1 MHLSLGPVPTDRQA
15 AHRPRLPLPLVPT
28 RNRYGP
34 RAQRP
39 LRGGSDRAHR
49 GRAGDHR
56 YAIGKRKR
64 PERRALSC
72 LQGRRLEQLPA
83 GWTCRPL
90 RAGRHVGSARSMPT
104 RHPHL
109 HVVEAEPGDAPD
121 GRKGRA
127 GILRPRR
134 RLAGREFWSDSVSCG
149 SAGPQSLNAR
159 RSGCRAGETRDFFP
173 YRAKAPAP
181 FATPCHPS
189 RRWERMIANPFFR
202 LRSP

>member
-1 MHLSLGPVPTDRQA
+1 MHLSLGPVPTDRPA
-15 AHRPRLPLPLVPT
+15 THRPCLPLPLVPT

-39 LRGGSDRAHR
+39 LRGGSYRAHR
-49 GRAGDHR
+49 GRARDHR

-83 GWTCRPL
+83 GWTRRPL
-90 RAGRHVGSARSMPT
+90 RAGRHVGSARSMPA

-134 RLAGREFWSDSVSCG
+134 RLAGRE
-149 SAGPQSLNAR
+149 SA
-159 RSGCRAGETRDFFP
+159 
-173 YRAKAPAP
+173 
-181 FATPCHPS
+181 ATPHHAGARAPKALMRDDQVAGRGKRGIFLRTAQKGQ
-189 RRWERMIANPFFR
+189 RRLQR
-202 LRSP
+202 LVILCVGGNV